1 MRTTRRVGDRAVLL
15 EANDLD
21 EVLGLAA
28 AIHAE
33 DLDGVIDV
41 VPAACTVLVTTEPDT
56 DLTALTRRLSSLT
69 PLDTSSQDNGE
80 IEIPV
85 QYDGPDLVDVAEHT
99 GLSQAEVINAH
110 TETRWRIGFGGF
122 APGFAYLAG
131 GNSQLHVPRR
141 AEPRTKVPTG
151 AVGLAG
157 EFSGIYP
164 RSSPGGWQLIGS
176 TEVVLW
182 DLERD
187 PPALL
192 QPGGWVRFV
201 DAGTAR

>member
-15 EANDLD
+15 EADNLD

-28 AIHAE
+28 AIRAE
-33 DLDGVIDV
+33 DFDGVIDV
-41 VPAACTVLVTTEPDT
+41 VPAACTVLVTTGSDS
-56 DLTALTRRLSSLT
+56 DLTALTRRLVSLT
-69 PLDTSSQDNGE
+69 PLDGSSQHNGE

-85 QYDGPDLVDVAEHT
+85 RYDGPDLADVAEHT

-110 TETRWRIGFGGF
+110 TATRWRIGFGGF

-131 GNSQLHVPRR
+131 GDPRLHVPRR
-141 AEPRTKVPTG
+141 TEPRTSVPI
-151 AVGLAG
+151 ASVGLAG

-176 TEVVLW
+176 TEVILW
-182 DLERD
+182 DLERE